1 MAQGGTPPRMRGKS
15 REENTEVGGGWDTPA
30 YAGKTQHPPFP
41 QVSTW
46 EHPRV
51 CGENPHS
58 KNNPSGF
65 QGTPPR
71 MRGKRF
77 TTSAFTGRN
86 LVLASLRA
94 TNPTLQHAHR
104 TRQTRRNKKRPT
116 GAYVLLTLPD
126 SRQGTLSLPSQQ
138 PILTDTPTMEGW
150 GYSPLAF
157 GSFGPPGT
165 YPYTNPRS
173 SENMMFVPDC
183 CASHTCP
190 SPT

>member
-1 MAQGGTPPRMRGKS
+1 MRGKLS
-15 REENTEVGGGWDTPA
+15 EIVQITDRFGNTPA
-30 YAGKTQHPPFP
+30 YAGKTFHRGSRSCCCP
-41 QVSTW
+41 

-51 CGENPHS
+51 CGENS
-58 KNNPSGF
+58 AVYAGWRARS
-65 QGTPPR
+65 GTPPR

-94 TNPTLQHAHR
+94 TNPTLQQAHR

-190 SPT
+190 PPT